1 VEIVIFT
8 EEISSGSCPTTA
20 QTLRFPS
27 TSVTLDAVPLNL
39 TSGTPKTPVGRQQS
53 H

>member
-1 VEIVIFT
+1 MLT
-8 EEISSGSCPTTA
+8 EEISSGSCPTAA
-20 QTLRFPS
+20 QTLRAPS
-27 TSVTLDAVPLNL
+27 SSVTLDAVPMNL